1 MSKIKKHPVLE
12 VPVRD
17 RVIFKYNGQEVEG
30 EKGYTI
36 AAALHRA
43 GFPVHSHSLDGR
55 ERSLECGIGKCG
67 ACEMLVDGK
76 IRRICITKV
85 DGVKE
90 VREVTEDFMA
100 RKVKQPVADKKKI
113 LRTTVVIIGAGP
125 AGLAVREEFNKYGV
139 DNIVIDNNDKTGGQF
154 TMQTHQFFFFEKEKR
169 FGGMRGFDIAR
180 TLAGE
185 NTDGIYLNSTVW
197 DLLEGKRVTVKNIQ
211 TEEIFFV
218 DADYLVVA
226 TVPYRL
232 CRLSKTMTYRG
243 CILPL

>member
-1 MSKIKKHPVLE
+1 MSKIEKHPVLE
-12 VPVRD
+12 VPEREQ
-17 RVIFKYNGQEVEG
+17 VIFKYNGQEIVG

-55 ERSLECGIGKCG
+55 KRSLECGIGKCG

-90 VREVTEDFMA
+90 VREITENFMA
-100 RKVKQPVADKKKI
+100 KKVKSPVVDKKRV
-113 LRTTVVIIGAGP
+113 LRTTVVIVGAGP

-139 DNIVIDNNDKTGGQF
+139 DNIVIDNNDRTGGQF

-185 NTDGIYLNSTVW
+185 NEDGIYLNCTVW
-197 DLLEGKRVTVKNIQ
+197 DVLEGKRVAVKNIR
-211 TEEIFFV
+211 TEEIFF
-218 DADYLVVA
+218 D
-226 TVPYRL
+226 
-232 CRLSKTMTYRG
+232 RG
-243 CILPL
+243 NFLRRCGLFGGGNRGGAFHAGV

>member
-1 MSKIKKHPVLE
+1 MVWI
-12 VPVRD
+12 
-17 RVIFKYNGQEVEG
+17 
-30 EKGYTI
+30 
-36 AAALHRA
+36 
-43 GFPVHSHSLDGR
+43 
-55 ERSLECGIGKCG
+55 
-67 ACEMLVDGK
+67 
-76 IRRICITKV
+76 
-85 DGVKE
+85 
-90 VREVTEDFMA
+90 
-100 RKVKQPVADKKKI
+100 
-113 LRTTVVIIGAGP
+113 
-125 AGLAVREEFNKYGV
+125 
-139 DNIVIDNNDKTGGQF
+139 NIVIDNNDKTGGQF

-197 DLLEGKRVTVKNIQ
+197 DLLEGKRVAVKNIQ

>member
-1 MSKIKKHPVLE
+1 
-12 VPVRD
+12 
-17 RVIFKYNGQEVEG
+17 
-30 EKGYTI
+30 
-36 AAALHRA
+36 
-43 GFPVHSHSLDGR
+43 
-55 ERSLECGIGKCG
+55 
-67 ACEMLVDGK
+67 MLVDGK

-197 DLLEGKRVTVKNIQ
+197 DLLEGKRVALKNIQ
-211 TEEIFFV
+211 TEETF
-218 DADYLVVA
+218 
-226 TVPYRL
+226 
-232 CRLSKTMTYRG
+232 
-243 CILPL
+243 

>member
-139 DNIVIDNNDKTGGQF
+139 DNIVIDNNDKTGDNLLCKPISF
-154 TMQTHQFFFFEKEKR
+154 SFSKKKNV
-169 FGGMRGFDIAR
+169 
-180 TLAGE
+180 LAE
-185 NTDGIYLNSTVW
+185 C
-197 DLLEGKRVTVKNIQ
+197 
-211 TEEIFFV
+211 V
-218 DADYLVVA
+218 D
-226 TVPYRL
+226 
-232 CRLSKTMTYRG
+232 S
-243 CILPL
+243 I

>member
-17 RVIFKYNGQEVEG
+17 KVIFKYNGQEVEG

-197 DLLEGKRVTVKNIQ
+197 DLLEGKRVAVKNIQ
-211 TEEIFFV
+211 T
-218 DADYLVVA
+218 
-226 TVPYRL
+226 
-232 CRLSKTMTYRG
+232 LSL
-243 CILPL
+243 IHI